1 MTNFARSLVR
11 TYTPIVI
18 GFGVSCLAHLGIKNP
33 AAVSAIG
40 AAAAA
45 AYFTVVRLVEAKFPQ
60 AGKLLGAVGAP
71 VYPAKPAKLLI
82 PTAPVVPDVAGK
94 DVQPPVQP

>member
-1 MTNFARSLVR
+1 MTMMTTDLARSLVR

-18 GFGVSCLAHLGIKNP
+18 GFGVSLLAHLGIKNP

-40 AAAAA
+40 ALAAA
-45 AYFTVVRLVEAKFPQ
+45 AYFTGVRLLEAKFPK

-71 VYPAKPAKLLI
+71 TYPPKPARLLI
-82 PTAPVVPDVAGK
+82 PTVKP
-94 DVQPPVQP
+94 